1 MTGQKPRTNRS
12 GSLNRRRF
20 LQTTAAGTVL
30 VVVGGASA
38 AAATPVRGGTLRL
51 GTGHGSTTDSL
62 NPALATSGFV
72 TVLAA
77 ALSNRLTEIGPDGQ
91 LVPELAE
98 SWEGSQG
105 GKIWHFKLRTGVEFH
120 NGKVLDAKD
129 VVATISS
136 QIGEDSTSAAKAI
149 ANQIQDIS
157 EVSPS
162 EIRIELVSA
171 NADFPM
177 LLSDTAFSIMPVVDG
192 VLLKDKGIGTGG
204 YVLEDI
210 QLGVKAT
217 LRRNPN
223 YFKSDAAYF
232 DAVEISII
240 NDPSAR
246 QNALLTGRVDVIDQV
261 TPKTADLLAKRPG
274 VRLVEVSGSLHY
286 TFPMLT
292 TSAPFDDSHVRLALK
307 HACHREEMVDKILR
321 GHGTVGND
329 HPIPSTDRFFNAQ
342 LAQRTY
348 DPDKARFHLK
358 KAGLDSL
365 EVGLAAS
372 ESIWIGAIEAVQL
385 YSERAREAG
394 INIIPKKVPNDG
406 YWSNV
411 WMKESWC
418 AAYWSGRATP
428 DWMFSAAYSA
438 ESSWNDT
445 FWKNDRFNELL
456 AKGRAELNQ
465 DVRTEIYAEMQAIV
479 SDDGGAVIPMFANH
493 IVAVSDK
500 IRVPDRIGGDW
511 ELDGGRAIERW
522 SFGS

>member
-1 MTGQKPRTNRS
+1 MTKQTLRANRS
-12 GSLNRRRF
+12 QGLNRRQL
-20 LQTTAAGTVL
+20 LQTTAAGSALVL
-30 VVVGGASA
+30 VGGVSA
-38 AAATPVRGGTLRL
+38 VAATPGRGGTLRL

-62 NPALATSGFV
+62 NPALTTSGFV
-72 TVLAA
+72 TVLTAA
-77 ALSNRLTEIGPDGQ
+77 FANRLTEIGPDGQ

-98 SWEGSQG
+98 SWQGSEA

-120 NGKVLDAKD
+120 NGKMLDADD

-157 EVSPS
+157 KVSPS
-162 EIRIELVSA
+162 EIRIDLVSA

-177 LLSDTAFSIMPVVDG
+177 LLSDTAFAIMPVVDG
-192 VLLKDKGIGTGG
+192 VLLNDKGIGTGG
-204 YVLEDI
+204 YVLENI
-210 QLGVKAT
+210 ELGVRAT
-217 LRRNPN
+217 LRRNAN
-223 YFKSDAAYF
+223 YFKPDAAFF
-232 DAVEISII
+232 DTVEISII

-246 QNALLTGRVDVIDQV
+246 QNALLTGRVDAIDQV
-261 TPKTADLLAKRPG
+261 TPKTADLLAERPG

-292 TSAPFDDSHVRLALK
+292 TNAPFDNKQVRLALK
-307 HACHREEMVDKILR
+307 HACPREEMVDKILR

-329 HPIPSTDRFFNAQ
+329 HPIASTDRFFNAG

-348 DPDKARFHLK
+348 DPDKAKFHLK
-358 KAGLDSL
+358 EAGLSSL
-365 EVGLAAS
+365 DVELAAS

-385 YSERAREAG
+385 YSERARETG
-394 INIIPKKVPNDG
+394 INIVPKKVPNDG

-411 WMKESWC
+411 WLNESWC

-438 ESSWNDT
+438 DSSWNDT

-465 DVRTEIYAEMQAIV
+465 EVRKEIYGEMQAIV

-500 IRVPDRIGGDW
+500 VGVPDRIGGDW

-522 SFGS
+522 SFIS